1 MEETRNG
8 RHEGEV
14 WRRLGMDDV
23 EASNGRRKA
32 KKLRLGMDDV
42 EASNGRRKAY
52 RNGRKWRLGM
62 DELEVLNRR
71 DEMDERR
78 QRLRIDDKRG
88 RLGMI
93 GTIAKNRRYGG

>member
-52 RNGRKWRLGM
+52 RNGRK
-62 DELEVLNRR
+62 
-71 DEMDERR
+71 
-78 QRLRIDDKRG
+78 
-88 RLGMI
+88 
-93 GTIAKNRRYGG
+93 